1 MGSCKNFFVR
11 MNFNSHHRL
20 KLIYQSL
27 AGIRTGARKG
37 EKILGEGCNTFFTK
51 LARVWGLPEN
61 STFSVLGKSL
71 QNCFLLRCVPT
82 KKIKMLSSLVSL
94 RWRTTPSRRHQWRH
108 RDVISDVISDAAIYR
123 FLISLSFL
131 SSFFLVF
138 SFFVCSCSFS
148 TMTSV
153 TPAAIS
159 PGVR

>member
-71 QNCFLLRCVPT
+71 QNCSLLRCVPT

-94 RWRTTPSRRHQWRH
+94 RWRTTPSRRHQWRSH
-108 RDVISDVISDAAIYR
+108 LSLLDLVVFLVVLLLGLLLLRLLLLLLDDDLGHSGRHQPRRQVAEAEQADDAA
-123 FLISLSFL
+123 
-131 SSFFLVF
+131 
-138 SFFVCSCSFS
+138 
-148 TMTSV
+148 
-153 TPAAIS
+153 
-159 PGVR
+159 

>member
-71 QNCFLLRCVPT
+71 QNCSLLRCVPT

-94 RWRTTPSRRHQWRH
+94 RWRITPSWRHQWRSH
-108 RDVISDVISDAAIYR
+108 LSLLDLVVFLVVLLLGLLLLGLLLLLLDDDLGHSCRHQPRRQVAEAEQADDAA
-123 FLISLSFL
+123 
-131 SSFFLVF
+131 
-138 SFFVCSCSFS
+138 
-148 TMTSV
+148 
-153 TPAAIS
+153 
-159 PGVR
+159 